1 LRSSRVSTRS
11 TNLTYTHEKQ
21 SSPILEGFL
30 RGSNL
35 EITSQ
40 NDCKI
45 VIEMILFVYKYKQL
59 NICLGAGKALALI
72 PIYIKGLSLSG
83 EKGNRCK
90 SCANSSL

>member
-1 LRSSRVSTRS
+1 MVDVLRSSRVSTRS

-21 SSPILEGFL
+21 SSPVLESFL
-30 RGSNL
+30 HGSNL
-35 EITSQ
+35 AITSQ

-72 PIYIKGLSLSG
+72 PIYQRLK
-83 EKGNRCK
+83 RFR
-90 SCANSSL
+90 

>member
-1 LRSSRVSTRS
+1 MRSSRVNTRS

-59 NICLGAGKALALI
+59 NICLGAGKRSRFDTY
-72 PIYIKGLSLSG
+72 IYQRL
-83 EKGNRCK
+83 EPFR
-90 SCANSSL
+90 